1 MTDWGRKLDDAIKPG
16 RTRIPLNDQQ
26 GFSVTSCLLHFLCP
40 GYLKSFINALHHALS
55 HLWISPYNSSFSW
68 SSLLSHLFF
77 FFCLIKKYIY
87 SSLTSNHILSP
98 CFYPSF
104 SSQSKHFS
112 FHKSFPSLLFHR
124 WSLVAWVSF
133 SIEHFSYYMVIF
145 HKLYPPLDSGMR
157 LMKPMYSWCCYN
169 HHPVFLY
176 LA

>member
-1 MTDWGRKLDDAIKPG
+1 MINRAFQSHPVYSISCAL
-16 RTRIPLNDQQ
+16 
-26 GFSVTSCLLHFLCP
+26 VTWRALLMPSIMLSLISESPHTTLPFLGP
-40 GYLKSFINALHHALS
+40 VFFLT
-55 HLWISPYNSSFSW
+55 SS
-68 SSLLSHLFF
+68 FF

-112 FHKSFPSLLFHR
+112 FHRGFPSLLFHR

-169 HHPVFLY
+169 HHPMFLY